1 MNSKIQDDERAGF
14 SDRLKSALIARGFD
28 PSPSRFVAEFN
39 LRADG
44 VAVTVHGARKWLI
57 GDAIPTQ
64 ARLQVLADWL
74 GVSAA
79 WLRYGEAGNNDVHS
93 PQQSGFSINS
103 DELVF
108 VHDLRLLSEIDRQLL
123 RDIVDSM
130 LKRENAKFGPG
141 GIPRREQK

>member
-74 GVSAA
+74 
-79 WLRYGEAGNNDVHS
+79 RYGEAGNNDVHS
-93 PQQSGFSINS
+93 PQQSGFSITS